1 MLDVFF
7 GVLAALAVREV
18 YLELYSYVQF
28 YLVKKKVAKSNED
41 LLAFRDEL
49 EDLLADDD

>member
-28 YLVKKKVAKSNED
+28 YLVKKRMNKSNED
-41 LLAFRDEL
+41 LLAFKEEL